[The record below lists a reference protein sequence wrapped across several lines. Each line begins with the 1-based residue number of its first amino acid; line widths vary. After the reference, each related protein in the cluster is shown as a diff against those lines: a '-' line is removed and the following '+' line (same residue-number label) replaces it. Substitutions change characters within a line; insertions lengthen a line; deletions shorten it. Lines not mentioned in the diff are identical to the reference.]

1 MSFSL
6 PGLGWSAFFLSQLDP
21 SEIGQLRPARVAA
34 VHRDRIEVL
43 AEAGPLS
50 LVLPASLSTA
60 DLAVGDWVLAEPE
73 VPRVARLLDRRSD
86 LHRRAPGSDATRQLI
101 AANLDG
107 LAIVTSCNAEYS
119 TARLE
124 RYLALARASGIAPVV
139 VLTKAD
145 LADPAPWA
153 DQAVKA
159 ARDAPVLAVDARDPV
174 SVARLT
180 DWCGRG
186 HTLGLVGSSGVG
198 KSTLAA
204 TLTGQ
209 DLATAGTSVLKDK
222 GRHTTTARHLV
233 PTLGGGWL
241 IDTPGMRELQLA
253 DAAEG
258 IAATFDDIEALAQD
272 CRFSDCAHQG
282 EPGCAVARAVE
293 DGSLDPARLNR
304 WRKLKREDQF
314 NAMSLAEARAKSR
327 AFGRKTRDIG
337 RQKEERNRW

>member
-21 SEIGQLRPARVAA
+21 TEIGLLRPARVAA

-43 AEAGPLS
+43 AEAGPMS
-50 LVLPASLSTA
+50 LVLPAALSTA
-60 DLAVGDWVLAEPE
+60 DLAVGDWVLAEAQ

-145 LADPAPWA
+145 LADPAAWL

-174 SVARLT
+174 SVAKLT

-209 DLATAGTSVLKDK
+209 DLATAGTSALKNK
-222 GRHTTTARHLV
+222 GRHTTTSRHLV

-282 EPGCAVARAVE
+282 EPGCAVARAVD
-293 DGSLDPARLNR
+293 DGTLDPARLAR

>member
-1 MSFSL
+1 ML
-6 PGLGWSAFFLSQLDP
+6 NTLAGLGWSAHFLSQLDP
-21 SEIGQLRPARVAA
+21 DEIGSLRPARVAA
-34 VHRDRIEVL
+34 VHRDRIEAL
-43 AEAGPLS
+43 SEGGPLV
-50 LVLPASLSTA
+50 LVLPAALSTA
-60 DLAVGDWVLAEPE
+60 DLAVGDWVLAEAG
-73 VPRVARLLDRRSD
+73 VPRVARLLDRHSQ
-86 LHRRAPGSDATRQLI
+86 LHRRAPGSDAARQLI

-124 RYLALARASGIAPVV
+124 RYLALARSAGIAPVV

-145 LADPAPWA
+145 LADPAPWLDA
-153 DQAVKA
+153 ARQA
-159 ARDAPVLAVDARDPV
+159 ARDAPVLALDGRDPA
-174 SVARLT
+174 SVAQLA

-204 TLTGQ
+204 TLTGEA
-209 DLATAGTSVLKDK
+209 LATAGTSVLKDK

-258 IAATFDDIEALAQD
+258 IAATFDDIEALTGD
-272 CRFSDCAHQG
+272 CRFTDCAHQG

-293 DGSLDPARLNR
+293 EGRLDPARLTR
-304 WRKLKREDQF
+304 WRKLMREDRA
-314 NAMSLAEARAKSR
+314 NAMTLAEARAKSR
-327 AFGRKTRDIG
+327 AFGKLG
-337 RQKEERNRW
+337 RTALREKEARRRW

>member
-1 MSFSL
+1 MTL
-6 PGLGWSAFFLSQLDP
+6 TLADLGWSAFFLSQLDP

-34 VHRDRIEVL
+34 VHRDRIEAL
-43 AEAGPLS
+43 AEAGAVV

-60 DLAVGDWVLAEPE
+60 DLAVGDWVLAEAD
-73 VPRVARLLDRRSD
+73 VPRVARLLERRS
-86 LHRRAPGSDATRQLI
+86 LQHRRAPGSDAVRQLI

-107 LAIVTSCNAEYS
+107 LAIVSSCNAEYS

-124 RYLALARASGIAPVV
+124 RYLALARSAGIAPVV

-145 LADPAPWA
+145 LADPAPWL
-153 DQAVKA
+153 DEAVKA
-159 ARDAPVLAVDARDPV
+159 ARDAPVLAVDARDPA
-174 SVARLT
+174 SVAQLA

-209 DLATAGTSVLKDK
+209 ALATAGTSALKDK

-233 PTLGGGWL
+233 PVLGGGWL

-258 IAATFDDIEALAQD
+258 IDATFDDIAALAEA
-272 CRFSDCAHQG
+272 CRFSDCAHEG

-293 DGSLDPARLNR
+293 EGRLDPARLVR
-304 WRKLKREDQF
+304 WRKLKREDRA
-314 NAMSLAEARAKSR
+314 NAMTLAEARAKSR
-327 AFGRKTRDIG
+327 AFGKMARGVMRE
-337 RQKEERNRW
+337 KEARRRW

>member
-1 MSFSL
+1 MLSSL
-6 PGLGWSAFFLSQLDP
+6 TGLGWSAFFLSQLDP
-21 SEIGQLRPARVAA
+21 SEIGSLRPARVAA
-34 VHRDRIEVL
+34 VHRDRIEAL
-43 AEAGPLS
+43 AEAGPLV
-50 LVLPASLSTA
+50 LVLPAALSTA
-60 DLAVGDWVLAEPE
+60 DLAVGDWVLAEPDA
-73 VPRVARLLDRRSD
+73 PRVARLLDRHSD

-124 RYLALARASGIAPVV
+124 RYLALARSSGIAPVV

-145 LADPAPWA
+145 LADPAPWV
-153 DQAVKA
+153 DEAVQA
-159 ARDAPVLAVDARDPV
+159 ARDAPVLAVDARDPA
-174 SVARLT
+174 SVARLA

-209 DLATAGTSVLKDK
+209 ALATAGTSALKDK

-258 IAATFDDIEALAQD
+258 IAATFDDIEALATE

-282 EPGCAVARAVE
+282 EPGCAVARAVD
-293 DGSLDPARLNR
+293 DGTLDPARLAR
-304 WRKLKREDQF
+304 WRKLKREDQA
-314 NAMSLAEARAKSR
+314 NAMTLAEARAKSR
-327 AFGRKTRDIG
+327 AFGKMARGAMRE
-337 RQKEERNRW
+337 KEARRRW